1 MKEVTL
7 NNDNHIVKNVHF
19 AKLNKN
25 ETLDEYKRL
34 CAKGDYRLENIIIKK
49 IIFLDSV
56 EWEKITNSFLDDL
69 ALWNEIGGREYT
81 GEDRSIIEFDGQFW
95 ELSDDQVQEYRTNSS
110 TLTVM
115 VINETTKETFYV
127 NTEGY
132 NYARYVGIS

>member
-7 NNDNHIVKNVHF
+7 NNDNHIVNSVHF

-25 ETLDEYKRL
+25 QTLDEYKRL
-34 CAKGDYRLENIIIKK
+34 CAEGDYRLEDIIIKK
-49 IIFLDSV
+49 IVFLDSV
-56 EWEKITNSFLDDL
+56 EWEKISNSFLENL
-69 ALWNEIGGREYT
+69 AIWNEIGGSQYT
-81 GEDRSIIEFDGQFW
+81 GNDRSILEFEGQFW
-95 ELSDDQVQEYRTNSS
+95 ELSDDQIQEYRDNSK